1 MNTRTA
7 IYARVSTRER
17 GQDTQN
23 QLRQLHEFA
32 ARQGWAVI
40 HEFVDHESG
49 STDDREQFQAMF
61 QAASRREFDVLFFW
75 SLDRFSREG
84 VFETLTHLNRLT
96 GYGVRYRSFTEQWF
110 DSCGIFRDAVISIM
124 ATLAKQERVRISERT
139 KAGLERARRE
149 GKTLG
154 RPKVEVNAV
163 EIRQLRAQWSFVVC
177 RRGSNRSRTSYMPAG
192 GCCLE
197 VFGFRERGDELLP
210 IKTLASTYRRAL
222 RSLSWSR
229 PILLRCR
236 HQCQFH
242 IR

>member
-23 QLRQLHEFA
+23 QLHRLRGFA
-32 ARQGWAVI
+32 ARQGWLIVN
-40 HEFVDHESG
+40 EFVDYESG

-61 QAASRREFDVLFFW
+61 QAASRRQFDVLLFW

-96 GYGVRYRSFTEQWF
+96 GYGVHYRSFTEQWF

-139 KAGLERARRE
+139 RAGLERARRE

-154 RPKVEVNAV
+154 RPKVEVNAA
-163 EIRQLRAQWSFVVC
+163 EIRGFRAQ
-177 RRGSNRSRTSYMPAG
+177 G
-192 GCCLE
+192 
-197 VFGFRERGDELLP
+197 
-210 IKTLASTYRRAL
+210 
-222 RSLSWSR
+222 LSWSAVSAQTGVAR
-229 PILLRCR
+229 AT
-236 HQCQFH
+236 CQ
-242 IR
+242 RAVAA

>member
-23 QLRQLHEFA
+23 QLHQLRGFA
-32 ARQGWAVI
+32 ARQGWVVT
-40 HEFVDHESG
+40 HEFVDYESG

-61 QAASRREFDVLFFW
+61 QAASRRQFDVLLFW

-139 KAGLERARRE
+139 RAGLERARRE

-154 RPKVEVNAV
+154 RPKVEVNAA
-163 EIRQLRAQWSFVVC
+163 EIRGLRAQ
-177 RRGSNRSRTSYMPAG
+177 G
-192 GCCLE
+192 
-197 VFGFRERGDELLP
+197 
-210 IKTLASTYRRAL
+210 
-222 RSLSWSR
+222 LSWTAVSAQTGVAR
-229 PILLRCR
+229 AT
-236 HQCQFH
+236 CQ
-242 IR
+242 RAVAA

>member
-23 QLRQLHEFA
+23 QLHQLRGFA
-32 ARQGWAVI
+32 ARQGWHVVS
-40 HEFVDHESG
+40 EFVDYESG

-61 QAASRREFDVLFFW
+61 KAASRRQFDVLLFW

-96 GYGVRYRSFTEQWF
+96 GYGVHYRSFTEQWF
-110 DSCGIFRDAVISIM
+110 DSCGIFRDALISIM

-139 KAGLERARRE
+139 RAGLERARRE

-154 RPKVEVNAV
+154 RPKV
-163 EIRQLRAQWSFVVC
+163 
-177 RRGSNRSRTSYMPAG
+177 G
-192 GCCLE
+192 
-197 VFGFRERGDELLP
+197 
-210 IKTLASTYRRAL
+210 
-222 RSLSWSR
+222 
-229 PILLRCR
+229 
-236 HQCQFH
+236 
-242 IR
+242 

>member
-7 IYARVSTRER
+7 LYARVSSRER

-23 QLRQLHEFA
+23 QLHQLREFA
-32 ARQGWAVI
+32 AKQGWIVI
-40 HEFVDHESG
+40 SEFVDHESG

-61 QAASRREFDVLFFW
+61 KAASRREFDVLLFW

-96 GYGVRYRSFTEQWF
+96 GYGVHYRSFTEQWF

-149 GKTLG
+149 GKALG
-154 RPKVEVNAV
+154 RPKLEVNAD
-163 EIRQLRAQWSFVVC
+163 EIRQLRAQ
-177 RRGSNRSRTSYMPAG
+177 G
-192 GCCLE
+192 
-197 VFGFRERGDELLP
+197 
-210 IKTLASTYRRAL
+210 
-222 RSLSWSR
+222 LSWSAVAVQTGIAR
-229 PILLRCR
+229 AT
-236 HQCQFH
+236 CQ
-242 IR
+242 RAVAA

>member
-23 QLRQLHEFA
+23 QLHQLRGFA
-32 ARQGWAVI
+32 ARQGWLIVS
-40 HEFVDHESG
+40 EFVDYESG

-61 QAASRREFDVLFFW
+61 QAASRRQFDILLFW

-96 GYGVRYRSFTEQWF
+96 GYGVHYRSFTEQWF
-110 DSCGIFRDAVISIM
+110 DSCGIFREAVISIM

-139 KAGLERARRE
+139 RAGLERARRE

-154 RPKVEVNAV
+154 RPKV
-163 EIRQLRAQWSFVVC
+163 
-177 RRGSNRSRTSYMPAG
+177 G
-192 GCCLE
+192 
-197 VFGFRERGDELLP
+197 
-210 IKTLASTYRRAL
+210 
-222 RSLSWSR
+222 
-229 PILLRCR
+229 
-236 HQCQFH
+236 
-242 IR
+242 

>member
-17 GQDTQN
+17 GQDAQN
-23 QLRQLHEFA
+23 QLHQLREFA
-32 ARQGWAVI
+32 SRQGWVVV
-40 HEFVDHESG
+40 HEFVDYESG
-49 STDDREQFQAMF
+49 STDDREQFQTMF
-61 QAASRREFDVLFFW
+61 QAAGRRQFDVLLFW

-96 GYGVRYRSFTEQWF
+96 GFGVRYRSFTEQWF

-154 RPKVEVNAV
+154 RPKAEVNADQ
-163 EIRQLRAQWSFVVC
+163 IRQLRA
-177 RRGSNRSRTSYMPAG
+177 RG
-192 GCCLE
+192 
-197 VFGFRERGDELLP
+197 
-210 IKTLASTYRRAL
+210 
-222 RSLSWSR
+222 LSWPAVAAQTGVAR
-229 PILLRCR
+229 AT
-236 HQCQFH
+236 CQ
-242 IR
+242 RAVAA

>member
-1 MNTRTA
+1 MRTRTA
-7 IYARVSTRER
+7 IYARVSTHER

-23 QLRQLHEFA
+23 QLHQLHEFA
-32 ARQGWAVI
+32 ARQGWVVV

-61 QAASRREFDVLFFW
+61 QAASRRQFDVLLFW
-75 SLDRFSREG
+75 SLDRLSREG

-96 GYGVRYRSFTEQWF
+96 GYGVHYRSFTEQWF

-154 RPKVEVNAV
+154 RPKVEVNAG
-163 EIRQLRAQWSFVVC
+163 EIRQLRAQ
-177 RRGSNRSRTSYMPAG
+177 
-192 GCCLE
+192 
-197 VFGFRERGDELLP
+197 GF
-210 IKTLASTYRRAL
+210 
-222 RSLSWSR
+222 SWSAVSAHTGVAR
-229 PILLRCR
+229 AT
-236 HQCQFH
+236 CQ
-242 IR
+242 RAVAV

>member
-23 QLRQLHEFA
+23 QLHQLRGFA
-32 ARQGWAVI
+32 ARQGWLIVS
-40 HEFVDHESG
+40 EFVDYESG
-49 STDDREQFQAMF
+49 STDDRDQFRAMF
-61 QAASRREFDVLFFW
+61 QAASRRQFDVLLFW

-96 GYGVRYRSFTEQWF
+96 GYGVHYRSFTEQWF

-139 KAGLERARRE
+139 RAGLERARRE

-154 RPKVEVNAV
+154 RPKVRVNAE
-163 EIRQLRAQWSFVVC
+163 EIRGLRAI
-177 RRGSNRSRTSYMPAG
+177 G
-192 GCCLE
+192 
-197 VFGFRERGDELLP
+197 
-210 IKTLASTYRRAL
+210 
-222 RSLSWSR
+222 LSWSAVSAQTGVAR
-229 PILLRCR
+229 AT
-236 HQCQFH
+236 CQ
-242 IR
+242 RAVAA

>member
-23 QLRQLHEFA
+23 QLHQLRGFA
-32 ARQGWAVI
+32 ARQGWVVA
-40 HEFVDHESG
+40 HEFVDEESG

-61 QAASRREFDVLFFW
+61 QAASRRQFDVLLFW

-96 GYGVRYRSFTEQWF
+96 GYGVHYRSFTEQWF
-110 DSCGIFRDAVISIM
+110 DSCGIFREAVISIM

-139 KAGLERARRE
+139 RAGLERARRE

-154 RPKVEVNAV
+154 RPKVEVNAA
-163 EIRQLRAQWSFVVC
+163 EIRGLRAQ
-177 RRGSNRSRTSYMPAG
+177 G
-192 GCCLE
+192 
-197 VFGFRERGDELLP
+197 
-210 IKTLASTYRRAL
+210 
-222 RSLSWSR
+222 LSWSAVSAQTGVAR
-229 PILLRCR
+229 AT
-236 HQCQFH
+236 CQ
-242 IR
+242 RAVAA

>member
-23 QLRQLHEFA
+23 QLHQLREFA
-32 ARQGWAVI
+32 GRQGWVVV

-49 STDDREQFQAMF
+49 STDDREKFQAMF
-61 QAASRREFDVLFFW
+61 QAASRREFDVLLFW

-96 GYGVRYRSFTEQWF
+96 GYGVHYRSFTEQWF

-124 ATLAKQERVRISERT
+124 ATLAKQERVRISKRT
-139 KAGLERARRE
+139 KAGLDRALRE

-154 RPKVEVNAV
+154 RPKVEVSAD
-163 EIRQLRAQWSFVVC
+163 EIRQLRAQ
-177 RRGSNRSRTSYMPAG
+177 G
-192 GCCLE
+192 
-197 VFGFRERGDELLP
+197 
-210 IKTLASTYRRAL
+210 
-222 RSLSWSR
+222 LSWSAVAAQTGVAR
-229 PILLRCR
+229 AT
-236 HQCQFH
+236 CQ
-242 IR
+242 RAVAV

>member
-1 MNTRTA
+1 MITRTA

-23 QLRQLHEFA
+23 QLHQLREFA
-32 ARQGWAVI
+32 ARQGWVVV
-40 HEFVDHESG
+40 HEFVDHESA
-49 STDDREQFQAMF
+49 STDDREQFQAIF
-61 QAASRREFDVLFFW
+61 QAASRRELDVLLFW

-96 GYGVRYRSFTEQWF
+96 GYAVHYRSFTEQWF

-154 RPKVEVNAV
+154 RPKTEVNAD
-163 EIRQLRAQWSFVVC
+163 EIRQLRA
-177 RRGSNRSRTSYMPAG
+177 RG
-192 GCCLE
+192 
-197 VFGFRERGDELLP
+197 
-210 IKTLASTYRRAL
+210 
-222 RSLSWSR
+222 LSWSAIAAKSGVAR
-229 PILLRCR
+229 AT
-236 HQCQFH
+236 CQ
-242 IR
+242 RAVAV

>member
-23 QLRQLHEFA
+23 QLHQLREFA
-32 ARQGWAVI
+32 GRQGWVI
-40 HEFVDHESG
+40 VNEFVDFESG
-49 STDDREQFQAMF
+49 STDDREQFQAIF
-61 QAASRREFDVLFFW
+61 QAAGRRQFDVLLFG

-96 GYGVRYRSFTEQWF
+96 GYGVHYRSFTEQWF

-139 KAGLERARRE
+139 KAGLERARRD

-154 RPKVEVNAV
+154 RPRVAVNAG
-163 EIRQLRAQWSFVVC
+163 EIRQLRAQ
-177 RRGSNRSRTSYMPAG
+177 G
-192 GCCLE
+192 
-197 VFGFRERGDELLP
+197 
-210 IKTLASTYRRAL
+210 
-222 RSLSWSR
+222 LSWSAVAAQTGVAR
-229 PILLRCR
+229 AT
-236 HQCQFH
+236 CQ
-242 IR
+242 RAAVV

>member
-1 MNTRTA
+1 MSTRTA

-23 QLRQLHEFA
+23 QLHQLRGFA
-32 ARQGWAVI
+32 AKQGWLIVS
-40 HEFVDHESG
+40 EFVDYESG

-61 QAASRREFDVLFFW
+61 QAASRRQFDVLLFW

-96 GYGVRYRSFTEQWF
+96 GYGVHYRSFTEQWF

-139 KAGLERARRE
+139 RAGLERARRE

-154 RPKVEVNAV
+154 RPKVEVNAD
-163 EIRQLRAQWSFVVC
+163 EIRGLRAQ
-177 RRGSNRSRTSYMPAG
+177 G
-192 GCCLE
+192 
-197 VFGFRERGDELLP
+197 
-210 IKTLASTYRRAL
+210 
-222 RSLSWSR
+222 LSWSAVSAQTGVAR
-229 PILLRCR
+229 AT
-236 HQCQFH
+236 CQ
-242 IR
+242 RAVAA

>member
-1 MNTRTA
+1 VNTRTA
-7 IYARVSTRER
+7 VYGRVSTRER

-23 QLRQLHEFA
+23 QLHQIREFA
-32 ARQGWAVI
+32 ARQGWIIVL
-40 HEFVDHESG
+40 EFVDNESG

-61 QAASRREFDVLFFW
+61 QAASRREFDVLLFW
-75 SLDRFSREG
+75 SLDRLSREG

-154 RPKVEVNAV
+154 RPKVEVNAA
-163 EIRQLRAQWSFVVC
+163 EIRQLRA
-177 RRGSNRSRTSYMPAG
+177 RG
-192 GCCLE
+192 
-197 VFGFRERGDELLP
+197 
-210 IKTLASTYRRAL
+210 
-222 RSLSWSR
+222 LSWSAVAAQTGVAR
-229 PILLRCR
+229 AT
-236 HQCQFH
+236 CQ
-242 IR
+242 RAVAA

>member
-1 MNTRTA
+1 MEVSAMSTRTA
-7 IYARVSTRER
+7 VYARVSTRER

-23 QLRQLHEFA
+23 QLHQLCEFA
-32 ARQGWAVI
+32 ARQGWVVV

-61 QAASRREFDVLFFW
+61 QAASRRQFDVLLFW

-96 GYGVRYRSFTEQWF
+96 GYGVHYRSFTEQWF

-154 RPKVEVNAV
+154 RPKVEVNAD
-163 EIRQLRAQWSFVVC
+163 EIRQLRAQ
-177 RRGSNRSRTSYMPAG
+177 G
-192 GCCLE
+192 
-197 VFGFRERGDELLP
+197 
-210 IKTLASTYRRAL
+210 
-222 RSLSWSR
+222 LSWSAVAAQTGIAR
-229 PILLRCR
+229 AT
-236 HQCQFH
+236 CQ
-242 IR
+242 RAAAV

>member
-1 MNTRTA
+1 MNTRTCV
-7 IYARVSTRER
+7 YTCVSTRER

-23 QLRQLHEFA
+23 QLHQLREFA
-32 ARQGWAVI
+32 ARQDWVVV

-49 STDDREQFQAMF
+49 STDDREQFQVMF
-61 QAASRREFDVLFFW
+61 QAASRREFDVLLFW

-96 GYGVRYRSFTEQWF
+96 GYGVHYRSFTEQWF

-154 RPKVEVNAV
+154 RPKTEVNAD
-163 EIRQLRAQWSFVVC
+163 EIRQLRA
-177 RRGSNRSRTSYMPAG
+177 RG
-192 GCCLE
+192 
-197 VFGFRERGDELLP
+197 
-210 IKTLASTYRRAL
+210 
-222 RSLSWSR
+222 LSWSAIAAKSGVAR
-229 PILLRCR
+229 AT
-236 HQCQFH
+236 CQ
-242 IR
+242 RAVAV

>member
-23 QLRQLHEFA
+23 QLHQLRGFA
-32 ARQGWAVI
+32 AKQGWLIVS
-40 HEFVDHESG
+40 EFVDHESG

-61 QAASRREFDVLFFW
+61 QAAGRRQFDILLFW

-96 GYGVRYRSFTEQWF
+96 GYGVHYRSFTEQWF

-139 KAGLERARRE
+139 RAGLERARRD

-154 RPKVEVNAV
+154 RPKVEVNAA
-163 EIRQLRAQWSFVVC
+163 EIRGLRAQ
-177 RRGSNRSRTSYMPAG
+177 G
-192 GCCLE
+192 
-197 VFGFRERGDELLP
+197 
-210 IKTLASTYRRAL
+210 
-222 RSLSWSR
+222 LSWSAVSAQTGVAR
-229 PILLRCR
+229 AT
-236 HQCQFH
+236 CQ
-242 IR
+242 RAVAA

>member
-23 QLRQLHEFA
+23 QLHQLRGFA
-32 ARQGWAVI
+32 ARQGWLIVS
-40 HEFVDHESG
+40 EFVDYESG

-61 QAASRREFDVLFFW
+61 QAASRRQFDVLLFW

-96 GYGVRYRSFTEQWF
+96 GYGVHYRSFTEQWF
-110 DSCGIFRDAVISIM
+110 DSCGIFREAVISIM

-139 KAGLERARRE
+139 RAGLERARRE

-154 RPKVEVNAV
+154 RPKVEVDAD
-163 EIRQLRAQWSFVVC
+163 EIRGLRAQ
-177 RRGSNRSRTSYMPAG
+177 G
-192 GCCLE
+192 
-197 VFGFRERGDELLP
+197 
-210 IKTLASTYRRAL
+210 
-222 RSLSWSR
+222 LSWSAVSAQTGVAR
-229 PILLRCR
+229 AT
-236 HQCQFH
+236 CQ
-242 IR
+242 RAVAA

>member
-17 GQDTQN
+17 GQVTQN
-23 QLRQLHEFA
+23 QLHQIRAFA
-32 ARQGWAVI
+32 ARQGWLIVS
-40 HEFVDHESG
+40 EFVDYESG

-61 QAASRREFDVLFFW
+61 QAASRRQFDVLLFW

-96 GYGVRYRSFTEQWF
+96 GYGVHYRSFTEQWF

-139 KAGLERARRE
+139 RAGLERARRE

-154 RPKVEVNAV
+154 RPKVEVNAD
-163 EIRQLRAQWSFVVC
+163 EIRGLRAQ
-177 RRGSNRSRTSYMPAG
+177 G
-192 GCCLE
+192 
-197 VFGFRERGDELLP
+197 
-210 IKTLASTYRRAL
+210 
-222 RSLSWSR
+222 LSWSAVSAQTGVAR
-229 PILLRCR
+229 AT
-236 HQCQFH
+236 CQ
-242 IR
+242 RAVAA